1 MAGCLWFR
9 PSLFSQSCFLTTT
22 NSLALTTTHST
33 LRLSHRLWSCATMG
47 HRDVPFLAAVLQE
60 CTRRLDRL
68 SSQNLSNV
76 LWSCATLGHADP
88 HMLAAWAQATINKL
102 DSFEP
107 QVRPAGVRD
116 YSNGWGSSRGTRG
129 RWVTAA
135 EDGHGG
141 LRPIICT
148 FANNSMATPN
158 TNLPHLLPPTSPS
171 PLSSP
176 LRACPTQFGPKPRG
190 SIATDTLSFPNLL
203 PATSPPPPP
212 PPQGLSNTA
221 WAFAKLGYPQP
232 QLFEDLALAAVSCLE
247 RFTAQG
253 LSNTAWAYAA
263 AGHYQPQL
271 MKRIAQQVGAV
282 VLGGNWRK
290 GGGGGL
296 YAR

>member
-1 MAGCLWFR
+1 
-9 PSLFSQSCFLTTT
+9 
-22 NSLALTTTHST
+22 
-33 LRLSHRLWSCATMG
+33 MG

-212 PPQGLSNTA
+212 LPPRACPTRPGPLPS
-221 WAFAKLGYPQP
+221 WATPSR
-232 QLFEDLALAAVSCLE
+232 SCL
-247 RFTAQG
+247 RTWRWRPSA
-253 LSNTAWAYAA
+253 AWSASRPRACPTPP
-263 AGHYQPQL
+263 GPT
-271 MKRIAQQVGAV
+271 RRRGTTS
-282 VLGGNWRK
+282 RSS
-290 GGGGGL
+290 
-296 YAR
+296 